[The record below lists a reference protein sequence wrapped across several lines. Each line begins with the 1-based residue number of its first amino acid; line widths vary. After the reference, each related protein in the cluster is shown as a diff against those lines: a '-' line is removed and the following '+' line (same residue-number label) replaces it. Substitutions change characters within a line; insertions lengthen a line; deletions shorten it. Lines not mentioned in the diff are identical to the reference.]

1 MGFLREFLYFQKS
14 DRRVL
19 IVALTVAV
27 VAMVAVYLI
36 GRGNSETPDPMS
48 DSLAIVKKGNQALI
62 SGDEALTSGDETLT
76 PQYDAEGHQ
85 VELFPFDP
93 NTADSAQLLRL
104 GFQPWQIRNIY
115 RYRAHGGVYSHPED
129 FARLYG
135 LTVGQYRMLAPYIR
149 IAEQFRPASEVYGK
163 RYAGNSGN
171 SRNPGNPGLSGYS
184 GSSSGSGPSTSG
196 GYVRDTLLYPVK
208 LKAGEH
214 IDLNLAD
221 TTQLCKV
228 PGIGAYYARRIV
240 RYRDQLGGFYNTG
253 QLLDIEGFPQDALPY
268 LNVRTGQIQK
278 LNVNKLREDQLRKH
292 PYISFNQARAILN
305 YRRLRGSIRDLSDL
319 RLLPEFPPEMIE
331 RLAPY
336 LEY

>member
-1 MGFLREFLYFQKS
+1 MGFLREFFYFQKS

-19 IVALTVAV
+19 VVALTVAV

-36 GRGNSETPDPMS
+36 GSGNSETSDPMS
-48 DSLAIVKKGNQALI
+48 DSLVVVKKGDQALI
-62 SGDEALTSGDETLT
+62 SGDKALTSGDEALSS
-76 PQYDAEGHQ
+76 QYDAEGRQ

-93 NTADSAQLLRL
+93 NTADSTQLLRL
-104 GFQPWQIRNIY
+104 GLQPWQIRNIY

-149 IAEQFRPASEVYGK
+149 IAEQFRPASEIYG
-163 RYAGNSGN
+163 RRHAGNSGN
-171 SRNPGNPGLSGYS
+171 SGFSGNSGNSGYS
-184 GSSSGSGPSTSG
+184 GSSSSSSSS
-196 GYVRDTLLYPVK
+196 VRDTLLYPVK

-268 LNVRTGQIQK
+268 LSVRAGQIQK

>member
-1 MGFLREFLYFQKS
+1 MGFLREFFYFQKS

-19 IVALTVAV
+19 VVALTVAV

-36 GRGNSETPDPMS
+36 GSGNSETSDPMS
-48 DSLAIVKKGNQALI
+48 DSLVVVKKGDQALI
-62 SGDEALTSGDETLT
+62 SGDKALTSGDEALSS
-76 PQYDAEGHQ
+76 QYDAEGRQ

-93 NTADSAQLLRL
+93 NTADSTQLLRL
-104 GFQPWQIRNIY
+104 GLQPWQIRNIY

-149 IAEQFRPASEVYGK
+149 IAEQFRPASEIYGRK
-163 RYAGNSGN
+163 HVGNSGN
-171 SRNPGNPGLSGYS
+171 SGFSGNSGNSGYS
-184 GSSSGSGPSTSG
+184 SSSSSSSSS
-196 GYVRDTLLYPVK
+196 VRDTLLYPVK